1 MFLLILFS
9 DDNTFIEEY
18 TLNSIMFLLIHD
30 EDEEERR
37 SLNNFK
43 FHYVSINSD

>member
-30 EDEEERR
+30 EDEEERKEFEQ
-37 SLNNFK
+37 L
-43 FHYVSINSD
+43 